1 MLQEILY
8 EYRRRELEKHR
19 RETDVYW
26 ITDLCRCPMKRIY
39 ELRYPEILLQDI
51 FSPNFILG
59 DVLHIGLEELLKR
72 SSEEGLI
79 DYDVEA
85 EVEKERRINVDGK
98 EIVIRGRL
106 DLLLK
111 KNKEL
116 IGIEIKSSRSDS
128 GIPHEH
134 HILQCRLYSWLFEL
148 SKVILIYITPDRI
161 AEYEITEGATEEM
174 VVNLIKDS
182 KAPRWSWECRYCRF
196 SVMCPYKK

>member
-1 MLQEILY
+1 
-8 EYRRRELEKHR
+8 
-19 RETDVYW
+19 
-26 ITDLCRCPMKRIY
+26 MKRIY